1 MSLKLK
7 NKVIPLGVAKE
18 NLSWKID
25 TYKQKILSL
34 LENPKLNHYKK
45 EILSILEMKNL
56 SDDEKLELSLW
67 KMFWIS
73 RNKLLEMIKQDRID
87 KAFQE
92 SINFLK
98 VDSMLTWLQKM
109 WILPLNNKKNPVTI

>member
-1 MSLKLK
+1 MSLKLDK
-7 NKVIPLGVAKE
+7 TKPSIEVNEKKLFWEFDK
-18 NLSWKID
+18 
-25 TYKQKILSL
+25 YKQRILDL
-34 LENPKLNHYKK
+34 LENPKLNYYKK

-73 RNKLLEMIKQDRID
+73 RSKLWEMIKQDRID

-92 SINFLK
+92 LINFLK

-109 WILPLNNKKNPVTI
+109 WILPLNNEKNIVTI